1 MSLSRRTIR
10 MFPAVAGLLAAT
22 AATAAA
28 DQPLFTWTGT
38 VDREVYLVLRGR
50 NVETR
55 GVDSRL
61 PNDARVTGSIPRNA
75 RTGDVQVR
83 LESGRGVASVI
94 EQPTAR
100 NNYQT
105 VVRIQDPSGGAD
117 RYRVVAYW
125 TGDDTNGRGGNG
137 GWDDRDDRNRDDRD
151 RDNRGRGNGRNDG
164 KFDDRDNRGNDRNN
178 GRGNG
183 NGRDGRNDGGYD
195 GGYDDRNGGRNNGGS
210 NREGPGTLSWS
221 GNVDAV
227 VDISIR
233 GANVNYRTLS
243 GATVSN
249 VRSRLNGGALPQRD
263 GQIVSI
269 VNGNGRGSVQVV
281 QQPSRSNGYTAIIR
295 VSDPRGGA
303 SAYNFDA
310 RW

>member
-1 MSLSRRTIR
+1 

-55 GVDSRL
+55 GLDARL
-61 PNDARVTGSIPRNA
+61 PNSARVTGSIPRNA
-75 RTGDVQVR
+75 QRGDVQVR
-83 LESGRGVASVI
+83 LENGRGVASVI

-105 VVRIQDPSGGAD
+105 VVRIQDPSGGSD

-125 TGDDTNGRGGNG
+125 TGDENDGRGGNG
-137 GWDDRDDRNRDDRD
+137 GWDDRDDRNRDDRNRDDRNRDDRD
-151 RDNRGRGNGRNDG
+151 RDNRGRGNGRDG

-183 NGRDGRNDGGYD
+183 NGRNDRNNRGNN
-195 GGYDDRNGGRNNGGS
+195 GGYDDGYGRPNGGS

-221 GNVDAV
+221 GDVDAI

-243 GATVSN
+243 GATVTN
-249 VRSRLNGGALPQRD
+249 VRSRLSGGALPQRD

-303 SAYNFDA
+303 AAYNFDA